1 MRFGSWRSEL
11 LNSQLT
17 IDLEQLQLGWIMKN
31 YIEFLRQRN
40 EIGRNHLSKKLDMAC
55 HQLLDLIVIAMH
67 EKRELSVSDALAL
80 QEVGSPATIHKKLQ
94 ILRDFDL
101 VSASFTTDKRTKVLK
116 LTDKARAY
124 YDEIETV
131 FRLTP

>member
-1 MRFGSWRSEL
+1 M
-11 LNSQLT
+11 N
-17 IDLEQLQLGWIMKN
+17 N
-31 YIEFLRQRN
+31 YFEFLRQRN
-40 EIGRNHLSKKLDMAC
+40 EIGRTHLSKKLDMAC
-55 HQLLDLIVIAMH
+55 LQLLDLIVIAMH

-124 YDEIETV
+124 YGEIEAA
-131 FRLTP
+131 FRQTP

>member
-1 MRFGSWRSEL
+1 
-11 LNSQLT
+11 
-17 IDLEQLQLGWIMKN
+17 MKSS
-31 YIEFLRQRN
+31 IEFLRQRN
-40 EIGRNHLSKKLDMAC
+40 EIGKNHLSKKLDMAC

-67 EKRELSVSDALAL
+67 EKRELSVSDALGL

-124 YDEIETV
+124 YAEIETA
-131 FRLTP
+131 FRLNP

>member
-1 MRFGSWRSEL
+1 
-11 LNSQLT
+11 
-17 IDLEQLQLGWIMKN
+17 MKN
-31 YIEFLRQRN
+31 YCEFLRQRN
-40 EIGRNHLSKKLDMAC
+40 EIGRTHLSKKLDMEC
-55 HQLLDLIVIAMH
+55 LQLLDLIVIAMH

-124 YDEIETV
+124 YDEIETA
-131 FRLTP
+131 FRQTQ